1 MPVAP
6 VLRRSAV
13 TDSGSSWLT
22 RAEPARVGIHLDGE
36 GPLPVGGADTVTLG
50 LLDHGHVET
59 ITSAKYRRARGP
71 YCLTGDCGTCLVR
84 IDGRPNQRACL
95 TRVRDGMRIGTQNK
109 LIRAAPDPTRLVDKF
124 IGTMDHHHFLVRPR
138 VVNQAM
144 QAVARE
150 LTGFGSLPDHPPDGA
165 SAHEVSAPDV
175 LVVGAGPAGR
185 AAAQVLGGSQLD
197 ILWIDRGL
205 DSPTAGGLRCRGQT
219 GVFAAYRREGIWAA
233 MTDDGTRPPT
243 LHTIRPRHVLLC
255 VGARPPTIP
264 LPNNDLPGI
273 VAARGLLRQLRRV
286 DATLAAKCIVIGEG
300 ETAQRAATRLGAR
313 CIAPSRVTRLEG
325 STRVEEVVTTDGT
338 LEVQLVAFAPTAAAA
353 HDLPRQAG
361 AKLRF
366 DGTGFAT
373 VRDDDGRC
381 VTEGPWQVWAAGE
394 VAGVMSDAGAA
405 DDARRVAAAL
415 LTAAQEKR

>member
-1 MPVAP
+1 MAVAA

-22 RAEPARVGIHLDGE
+22 RADATDVGIHLDSE
-36 GPLPVGGADTVTLG
+36 GPLPVGRRDTVTLG

-165 SAHEVSAPDV
+165 STHEVTAPDV
-175 LVVGAGPAGR
+175 LLVGAGPAGR
-185 AAAQVLGGSQLD
+185 AAAQILGGSDLSVQ
-197 ILWIDRGL
+197 WIDRGL
-205 DSPTAGGLRCRGQT
+205 DSPTVGGLTCRGQT

-233 MTDDGTRPPT
+233 MTYDGASPPT

-255 VGARPPTIP
+255 VGARPPTIA

-273 VAARGLLRQLRRV
+273 VAARGLLRQLQRV
-286 DATLAAKCIVIGEG
+286 DATLAATCIVIGEG
-300 ETAQRAATRLGAR
+300 EVADKAAAKLGAR
-313 CIAPSRVTRLEG
+313 CIAPDKVKRLDG
-325 STRVEEVVTTDGT
+325 GTQVEEVVTDDGT
-338 LEVQLVAFAPTAAAA
+338 HEVQLVAFAPTAAAA

-381 VTEGPWQVWAAGE
+381 VTDGPWQVWAAGE
-394 VAGVMSDAGAA
+394 VAGVMTDAAA
-405 DDARRVAAAL
+405 AEDARRVARALVAA
-415 LTAAQEKR
+415 AKEGR

>member
-1 MPVAP
+1 MAGAP
-6 VLRRSAV
+6 VLRRTTV
-13 TDSGSSWLT
+13 TDSSSSWLLRT
-22 RAEPARVGIHLDGE
+22 AAADVGVHLDSE
-36 GPLPVGGADTVTLG
+36 GPVPVGRDDTVSLG

-59 ITSAKYRRARGP
+59 ITSAKYRRPRGP

-150 LTGFGSLPDHPPDGA
+150 LTGFGSLPDHPPDGP
-165 SAHEVSAPDV
+165 STHEQTAPDV

-185 AAAQVLGGSQLD
+185 AAVEVLAAAGLQLVW
-197 ILWIDRGL
+197 LDRGL
-205 DSPTAGGLRCRGQT
+205 DASVVAGHTCRAQT
-219 GVFAAYRREGIWAA
+219 GVFAAYRREGIWTA
-233 MTDDGTRPPT
+233 MTDDGRHPPT

-255 VGARPPTIP
+255 VGARAPTIAVP
-264 LPNNDLPGI
+264 GNDLPG
-273 VAARGLLRQLRRV
+273 VLAARGLLRQLSRV
-286 DATLAAKCIVIGEG
+286 GATLQVPRIVIGDGPRAE
-300 ETAQRAATRLGAR
+300 RAAARLQAQ
-313 CIAPSRVTRLEG
+313 CVAPDRVTRLQG
-325 STRVEEVVTTDGT
+325 GNRVEEVVTADGEH
-338 LEVQLVAFAPTAAAA
+338 EVDLVAFAPQPAPA

-366 DGTGFAT
+366 DGAGFAT
-373 VRDDDGRC
+373 VRDDEGRC
-381 VTEGPWQVWAAGE
+381 VAEGPWTVWAAGE
-394 VAGVMSDAGAA
+394 VTGPMDDAAAA
-405 DDARRVAAAL
+405 DDARRVAANLAR
-415 LTAAQEKR
+415 AAKGAG